1 MNVFEK
7 VKEIIVSE
15 LNVEADKITL
25 ETSIKDDLG
34 ADSID
39 AVQIVMA
46 LEDEFG
52 IEIDT
57 ENVEEITVVKN
68 LVAYIENKL
77 NQLK

>member
-57 ENVEEITVVKN
+57 ENVEEITAVKN

-77 NQLK
+77 N

>member
-39 AVQIVMA
+39 AVQIVIA

-57 ENVEEITVVKN
+57 ENIEEITVVKN

-77 NQLK
+77 N